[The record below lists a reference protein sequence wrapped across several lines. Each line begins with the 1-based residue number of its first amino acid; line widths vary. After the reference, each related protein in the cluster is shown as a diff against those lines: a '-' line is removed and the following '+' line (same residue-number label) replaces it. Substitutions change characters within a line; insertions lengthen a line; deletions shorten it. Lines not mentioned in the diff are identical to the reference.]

1 MADSQLFRD
10 ITKYNV
16 YGIGGQLVY
25 SSDRSMSTYKQM
37 RNHPI
42 INMGI
47 NFTTLGLAD
56 APRVFESEDKEIATI
71 LDRMFDPIWKRLIIE
86 ATESLSYGWKPFE
99 LRYEP
104 GTVKYTHEE
113 EKKVFEGILPRQP
126 RGLDPENN
134 RILIEADGSLKGFEQ
149 LYTQGKVLVE
159 DKKCLLII
167 HQLESGNYYGIS
179 MLEPAYSS
187 WYTAAINM
195 QFHTRWLERK
205 GTGIHKG
212 LYPSG
217 KDPNGK
223 DNSEVMLDLLDS
235 LMEGTAVAL
244 PSGRDDNNNLMWDI
258 QLLEGNDKTDS
269 FIKFHDY
276 LDKTMLRSLVIPE
289 RALTQ
294 GEVGARASVEAF
306 TDLFIQ
312 RKQSILDTIVD
323 YIDRYFVRTIVDLN
337 WGTEIE
343 VHVKADRLSDESK
356 ATAYQIVQKL
366 VEQGR
371 INPERNWLIDKTG
384 IPFEEETPSET
395 HQETP
400 PETSDLELSESRWR
414 AMSKRE
420 QKFQLREVDEWLDER
435 VEKFKAEMEVEL
447 AKLRERNE
455 NYIKKNINVKDTF
468 TISKELNVPENAIK
482 RVVKEF
488 MHDVMS
494 RGYDMYKVVA
504 ETGLT
509 LADTPYGF
517 IGFRAA
523 MIADK
528 LTSDLSAGV
537 KYSVSSNLLKGYGA
551 AKVIDSLKQV
561 FRDFSSA
568 KISNVAN
575 TEVGEM
581 LSFAKDTYI
590 ADNERAVKKG
600 EIEPGK
606 LVEYLQ
612 YSAILDEK
620 TCDLCRKMD
629 GVIVDSDS
637 AIAEEYRTPLHYHSR
652 SVWIPITVEEVADPS
667 VEDTELT
674 LDPATGKP
682 FTLNGFTAWLGDLVH
697 LRTFQ

>member
-1 MADSQLFRD
+1 MADSKLFKD
-10 ITKYNV
+10 VTKYNV

-42 INMGI
+42 INMGL

-56 APRVFESEDKEIATI
+56 VPRVFESEDKEIAAI
-71 LDRMFDPIWKRLIIE
+71 LDRMFDPIWKKLIVE

-99 LRYEP
+99 LRYKP
-104 GTVKYTHEE
+104 GKVKYTFQD
-113 EKKVFEGILPRQP
+113 EKKVFEGILPKQP

-134 RILIEADGSLKGFEQ
+134 RILIEADGSLRGFEQ
-149 LYTQGKVLVE
+149 LYTQGHVLVE
-159 DKKCLLII
+159 DKKCLIVI

-244 PSGRDDNNNLMWDI
+244 PSGRDNNNNLMWDI
-258 QLLEGNDKTDS
+258 ELLESNDKTDS
-269 FIKFHDY
+269 FIRFHEY
-276 LDKTMLRSLVIPE
+276 LDKTMLRALVIPE

-312 RKQSILDTIVD
+312 RKQSILDMIVD

-337 WGTEIE
+337 WGTEFE
-343 VHVKADRLSDESK
+343 AHVSADKLSDESK
-356 ATAYQIVQKL
+356 TTAFQIIQKL
-366 VEQGR
+366 VDQGKMK
-371 INPERNWLIDKTG
+371 PERNWLIDKTG
-384 IPFEEETPSET
+384 IPFEEDVT
-395 HQETP
+395 QETP
-400 PETSDLELSESRWR
+400 DIELSESRWR

-420 QKFQLREVDEWLDER
+420 KKFQLREVDEWLDER
-435 VEKFKAEMEVEL
+435 VEQFKAEMEIEL
-447 AKLRERNE
+447 NKLRERNE
-455 NYIKKNINVKDTF
+455 QYIKKNINVKDTF
-468 TISKELNVPENAIK
+468 TIAKELNVPGNSIK

-504 ETGLT
+504 ETGLELT
-509 LADTPYGF
+509 DTPFGF
-517 IGFRAA
+517 IGFRAT

-561 FRDFSSA
+561 FRDFSSS

-620 TCDLCRKMD
+620 TCDLCEKMD
-629 GVIVDSDS
+629 KVIVRKDS

-652 SVWIPITVEEVADPS
+652 SVWIPITAEEVEDTS

-674 LDPATGKP
+674 PDPATGKP
-682 FTLNGFTAWLGDLVH
+682 FTINGFTAWLGNLVH